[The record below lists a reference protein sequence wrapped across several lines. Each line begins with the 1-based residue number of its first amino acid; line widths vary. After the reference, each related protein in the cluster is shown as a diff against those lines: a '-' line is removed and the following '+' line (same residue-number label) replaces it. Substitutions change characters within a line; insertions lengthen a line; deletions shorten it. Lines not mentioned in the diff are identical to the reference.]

1 MKEVLN
7 MSGYDVNTMS
17 RKDVIDALK
26 RYKSEVSEEHF
37 ESILYFV
44 SELTGMSVD
53 AICEH
58 L

>member
-1 MKEVLN
+1 